1 MHRRNQDMEFS
12 RLPKILIS
20 ETALA
25 TATSNRSL
33 KQRSCPKL
41 CPIKRFAMSNG
52 AKKKK
57 KKGKRGQFKQFKAS
71 ERKQTNIK
79 ENINYLWIGTS
90 LGTEK

>member
-1 MHRRNQDMEFS
+1 
-12 RLPKILIS
+12 
-20 ETALA
+20 
-25 TATSNRSL
+25 
-33 KQRSCPKL
+33 
-41 CPIKRFAMSNG
+41 MSNG

-57 KKGKRGQFKQFKAS
+57 GKKRGQFKQFEAS